1 MTKHYSFSSDKEPT
15 EKQLEQLML
24 DVLQDVKERAAKA
37 EEKFKTLHA
46 QKVQQTLEHWRLKTG
61 QNGSK

>member
-15 EKQLEQLML
+15 EKQLERLML

-37 EEKFKTLHA
+37 EEKFNALHA
-46 QKVQQTLEHWRLKTG
+46 QKVKQTLEQWKLKMA

>member
-24 DVLQDVKERAAKA
+24 DVLKDVKERAAKA
-37 EEKFKTLHA
+37 EEKFKALHM
-46 QKVQQTLEHWRLKTG
+46 QKVQQTREQWKLKIA

>member
-15 EKQLEQLML
+15 EKQLERLML

-37 EEKFKTLHA
+37 EEKFKAMHA
-46 QKVQQTLEHWRLKTG
+46 QKVKQTLEQWKLKMA

>member
-15 EKQLEQLML
+15 KKQLEQLML

-37 EEKFKTLHA
+37 EEKFNALHT
-46 QKVQQTLEHWRLKTG
+46 QKVKQTLEQWKLKMG